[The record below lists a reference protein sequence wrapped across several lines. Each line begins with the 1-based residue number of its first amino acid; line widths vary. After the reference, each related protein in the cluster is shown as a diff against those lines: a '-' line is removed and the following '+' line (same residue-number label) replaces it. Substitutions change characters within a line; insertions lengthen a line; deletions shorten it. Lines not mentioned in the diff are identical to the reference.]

1 MQLIRYEIRK
11 LTSKRNLIVA
21 ILLLLFAT
29 FTFLYME
36 QLQSNDVMA
45 KYKDVYFSINKQ
57 LNGKNL
63 QDKKAWIEKK
73 HTFFTQVKQYE
84 EQLHLTEAFQD
95 DTEAQKADADFL
107 SEYQNLLQTD
117 IYTDLN
123 AHLQIY
129 QYLHTYYNRIT
140 EYQTYLDGILKKTDF
155 LKNNP
160 MHITISDEKLQQ
172 LEFTKSTYE
181 RLRNTS
187 FSDEGFLVFER
198 YVTSS
203 VSIMICFAWL
213 FIAIIVLQSD
223 ESADMTSL
231 ITTTKYG
238 RVASRFSKCIVIQ
251 VFCLRS

>member
-107 SEYQNLLQTD
+107 SEYQKLLQTD

-160 MHITISDEKLQQ
+160 IDR
-172 LEFTKSTYE
+172 KS
-181 RLRNTS
+181 
-187 FSDEGFLVFER
+187 V
-198 YVTSS
+198 V
-203 VSIMICFAWL
+203 
-213 FIAIIVLQSD
+213 
-223 ESADMTSL
+223 
-231 ITTTKYG
+231 
-238 RVASRFSKCIVIQ
+238 
-251 VFCLRS
+251 